1 MSAAA
6 APADDRAPT
15 AAFELVAPPHWRAI
29 DFISDLHLAEDM
41 PRTFAAW
48 ADHLEHTPADAVVVL
63 GDLFE
68 LWVGDD
74 AREHPFAARCLQAM
88 AQAARRRSLHVM
100 VGNRD
105 FLLGAAAM
113 RQAGA
118 AALPDPALL
127 LAFGQRILL
136 THGDALCLGDAA
148 YQAFRAQV
156 RSLAW
161 QREFLERPLEERLRI
176 GREIRQA
183 SQMRRSFDG
192 DASADIDAGEALRWL
207 HAHAATQLVHGH
219 THRPQS
225 AALAPGLTR
234 HVLSDWDLDHEHA
247 APRAEVMRLSPGG
260 FARVAPAGG

>member
-6 APADDRAPT
+6 APADDRALPE
-15 AAFELVAPPHWRAI
+15 AFELVAPPHWRAI

-48 ADHLEHTPADAVVVL
+48 AAHLQQTPAEAVVVL

-74 AREHPFAARCLQAM
+74 ARRHPFAERCLQAM
-88 AQAARRRSLHVM
+88 AQAARRLALFVM

-105 FLLGAAAM
+105 FLLGEAALFE
-113 RQAGA
+113 AGA
-118 AALPDPALL
+118 TALPDPTLL
-127 LAFGQRILL
+127 AAFGQRVLL

-156 RSLAW
+156 RSPEW
-161 QREFLERPLEERLRI
+161 QHEFLARPLEERLRI
-176 GREIRQA
+176 AREIRQV
-183 SQMRRSFDG
+183 SQTRRAFDG
-192 DASADIDAGEALRWL
+192 DSSADIDATEALRWL
-207 HAHAATQLVHGH
+207 RDHRAVQLVHGH

-225 AALAPGLTR
+225 EVLAPGVMR
-234 HVLSDWDLDHEHA
+234 HVLSDWDLDNA
-247 APRAEVMRLSPGG
+247 QSGPRAEVLRLRPGG
-260 FARVAPAGG
+260 FERLPPAGT